1 MEQQRSGI
9 PGFGP
14 SGAAPSSASPT
25 PPHEWGGKAHL
36 PVNGEEGELG
46 LGLLHATETAA
57 LACAGL
63 LGKGDADAVSDAA
76 GEAMRKALEASGV
89 TGTVV
94 LSPRPQAHLPNGAV
108 IGGGDRKVDLGVY
121 PVEGASQVARGHVNA
136 VSLLV
141 AVEPG
146 GFASLPAVAQMEKF
160 VAGPRARGAI
170 DLDDPVADNLRR
182 IAFAHDLRVQDLT
195 VAILERPRHQELIA
209 DVAAA
214 GARIRIL
221 EEGDF
226 ASAVMAAIGGTGIDA
241 AIGIGDL
248 HATLIAAC
256 AVRCLGGEFLARLMP
271 RNDDERRL
279 TGEKGSHVYGLA
291 ELAPVADVAVAITGV
306 SGGPLLPGVAFGSG
320 FAETSSL
327 VMSSRQA
334 TVRRVTTRH
343 HLA

>member
-1 MEQQRSGI
+1 MEQHRSGI
-9 PGFGP
+9 AGFGP
-14 SGAAPSSASPT
+14 SGPAP
-25 PPHEWGGKAHL
+25 HL

-46 LGLLHATETAA
+46 LGLLHATEAAA

-76 GEAMRKALEASGV
+76 GEAMRKALEASGI

-108 IGGGDRKVDLGVY
+108 IGGGPRKVDLGVY

-136 VSLLV
+136 LSLLV
-141 AVEPG
+141 AVEPR

-195 VAILERPRHQELIA
+195 VAVLERPRHQELIA

-271 RNDDERRL
+271 RNDDERKL
-279 TGEKGSHVYGLA
+279 AGEKGSHVYGLA

-306 SGGPLLPGVAFGSG
+306 TGGPLLSGVAFGSG

-343 HLA
+343 HLV